1 MASVA
6 ELEEAVKTA
15 GLESFVNA
23 LPAGLETEV
32 GARGLKLSGGEK
44 QRVAIARALISE
56 PHLILADEPTGALDT
71 ATSYQVMEVLRQVNK
86 EGMTVVIVTH
96 EDDISQMT
104 DRCIRL
110 QDGTILSD
118 GRPVEPST
126 HV

>member
-1 MASVA
+1 M
-6 ELEEAVKTA
+6 
-15 GLESFVNA
+15 
-23 LPAGLETEV
+23 
-32 GARGLKLSGGEK
+32 
-44 QRVAIARALISE
+44 
-56 PHLILADEPTGALDT
+56 DT

-118 GRPVEPST
+118 GRSVQSSA